1 MIPCHPIRLL
11 VLAGW
16 FFPLAALAAGYDATV
31 QWAQRVE
38 LGLPV
43 SGVIRSVDV
52 EPGAHV
58 HRGQSLLA
66 LEDVPFKADMDQA
79 EAQVTQRR
87 ADRDETA
94 RDYKQAKELYDR
106 TVLSAVDLEN
116 ARLKARRAEAALK
129 AAGAQ
134 LRQARYALDH
144 SRITA
149 PFDGWVLE
157 VRAQA
162 GQSLVNALEAH
173 PLITLAAQGEYE
185 ARARVPGPVINGLK
199 VGQNVNI
206 SVAGKGYLGR
216 LRSIGLEP
224 VGGKGNSE
232 MLYEV
237 GVVFSAPQALLRAG
251 EPARVELP

>member
-1 MIPCHPIRLL
+1 MIPRDLIRSFA
-11 VLAGW
+11 LAVW
-16 FFPLAALAAGYDATV
+16 FFPLVALAAGYDATV
-31 QWAQRVE
+31 QWGQRLE

-52 EPGAHV
+52 EPGARV
-58 HRGQSLLA
+58 HRGQLLLA
-66 LEDVPFKADMDQA
+66 LEDVPFRAAVEQA
-79 EAQVTQRR
+79 EARVTERR

-94 RDYKQAKELYDR
+94 RDYRQAKELYDR

-116 ARLKARRAEAALK
+116 ARLKANRAGAALK

-134 LRQARYALDH
+134 LSQARYELNH

-157 VRAQA
+157 VRAQP

-173 PLITLAAQGEYE
+173 PLIMLAAQGEYE
-185 ARARVPGPVINGLK
+185 VHVRIPGPVVNGLK

-206 SVAGKGYLGR
+206 SVAGEGYAGR
-216 LRSIGLEP
+216 LRSIGFEP
-224 VGGKGNSE
+224 VAGKGGGE
-232 MLYEV
+232 TLYEI
-237 GVVFSAPQALLRAG
+237 GVVFTSHNLLRAG

>member
-1 MIPCHPIRLL
+1 MTPCHPMRLL
-11 VLAGW
+11 ALAVW
-16 FFPLAALAAGYDATV
+16 FFPLVALAAGYDTTV
-31 QWAQRVE
+31 QWARRLE

-52 EPGAHV
+52 DPGARV
-58 HRGQSLLA
+58 HRGQLLLA
-66 LEDVPFKADMDQA
+66 LEDVPFRAVVEQA
-79 EAQVTQRR
+79 EARVTERR
-87 ADRDETA
+87 ADRDKAA

-116 ARLKARRAEAALK
+116 ARLKANRTEAGLK

-134 LRQARYALDH
+134 LSRARYELDH

-157 VRAQA
+157 VHAQP

-173 PLITLAAQGEYE
+173 PLIMLAAQGEYE
-185 ARARVPGPVINGLK
+185 VHVRIPGPVVNGLK

-206 SVAGKGYLGR
+206 SVAGEGYAGR
-216 LRSIGLEP
+216 LRSIGFEP
-224 VGGKGNSE
+224 VAGKGGGKT
-232 MLYEV
+232 LYEI
-237 GVVFSAPQALLRAG
+237 GVVFTTQNLLRAG